1 MNKKILHRVFEH
13 IAENFSDRIAVE
25 EAYKE
30 EQQGNQQRTITYR
43 ELNAGANKIAHAL
56 EEIGVKEDVVVGL
69 SLPGGIDYII
79 ATLAVLKVGGV
90 FMPLDADAPP
100 KRLEFMLRKT
110 EPHIII
116 NRDKSFTILRENKSL
131 LNKNKSLTTINR
143 EGSST
148 VNLETDKFSDENLE
162 FTPDPQSAN
171 YIIFTSGSTGE
182 PKAILGK
189 HVSLSHFIH
198 WEISTFGLDENVRA
212 SLFAPTTFDVSFRD
226 IFVPLL
232 CGGTVCI
239 PQLDTMRNTPRLV
252 DWLESSRITL
262 VHCVP
267 TMFRLIRKELKSR
280 KAVYEL
286 SKTKE
291 KAHKD
296 VDNEY
301 KSTDSYYNP
310 LPEMQ
315 NILLAGEALYG
326 SDVIELMD
334 LVGERIKLTN
344 LYGPSE
350 TTLAKIY
357 YRIKDKPVEPNRIIP
372 LGEPISNTAI
382 LILKDN
388 RLCKVGEIGEIHIKT
403 PFCSHGYYKEREL
416 TAQSFIENPLTTEQ
430 DIIYKTGDLGRYLPD
445 HQVEFIGRLDSQ
457 VKINGIRIE
466 LSEIESHLFAHKA
479 IERPVV
485 VAHAAAEHESKLVC
499 YYTLK
504 ENVQSLKE
512 RDSVNSMKRDDTDN
526 DSKLVENIDVNP
538 ASLRAY
544 LADFLPSYMIPSFF
558 VRLNEFPLN
567 LNGKIDRRRLPKPE
581 DLLYDRIPYAP
592 PADEQERKLAAIFSE
607 VLGIDKVGVNT
618 PFFDLGGNSLNAIRI
633 ISRIFA
639 EFRVEIAIRDFF
651 ENPSIGQLSRLL
663 DDSSKT
669 NVNKTKDISASDN
682 SFLTI
687 QPVPLAENYPV
698 SHAQRRIWILE
709 KLDPN
714 FIAYNIPGAY
724 LIEGELDIPRLKAA
738 FLSVI
743 NRHESLRTTFIAVD
757 GNPRQVIHDKT
768 AFDLK
773 VFVVDD
779 GDSDGR
785 GDVGG
790 VTSSQSI
797 TQQMDRVKEFV
808 ALDAVTPFDLENGPL
823 IRGSIFK
830 TAQGYVIAINIH
842 HIISDAISM
851 DILINE
857 LLTFYHASIIGKSN
871 PLAPL
876 SINYKDYVVW
886 SLAQEQEE
894 KMKAAKEYWHSC
906 LSGELPLLNLPLDAT
921 RPAIQTSSGS
931 HIQFEIAPSIYN
943 RLNRFG
949 QANRASLFMVL
960 TALIKILLY
969 RYSGQE
975 DIVIGT
981 PITMRNHSQ
990 LENQIGLYINLL
1002 TLRDHINETDS
1013 FTDVLAKVKETCT
1026 ASFEHKIYP
1035 FDRLV
1040 GELVLD
1046 RDLTRAPVFDVV
1058 VVLHIRELDEQSAL
1072 LNLKASPISFAN
1084 PTSKYDL
1091 TFSFT
1096 ADSESIEVEIEY
1108 NSDLFKETTIK
1119 RLINH
1124 FNMLTE
1130 NALDN
1135 PLKTISALN
1144 ILSQDERKLILDD
1157 FNSHT
1162 RPFPDDKTLSDLFE
1176 LQVRKTPNNTALI
1189 YHDISLSYYQLN
1201 SRANGVARYLREEC
1215 NIVPDMPVAVLLERG
1230 VAMIE
1235 SLLGILKAGGTY
1247 LPLDPE
1253 SPFKRVEYIFKDSRA
1268 KILICSSSTLE
1279 IADTRNPEYLINID
1293 EIDFSPQ
1300 DNLGPAARPFDLAY
1314 IIYTS
1319 GSTGAPKGVMVEHRG
1334 FINMIFAQIEGFGVN
1349 EDDRVLQFASSVF
1362 DASLSE
1368 IFMAL
1373 LSGAALVVIDKNQ
1386 IEHHLR
1392 FLEYLSRN
1400 SVSVTILPPVYLNT
1414 LEHNHLPTIKTL
1426 ITAGEP
1432 AIKDDALFYSRIK
1445 NYFNAYGPTETSVCA
1460 TFHKV
1465 DSSRNYGD
1473 IIPIGPPIANSS
1485 IYILDKHFNPVP
1497 IGIAGELYFAGVG
1510 VARGYIGRDDLTREK
1525 FIPNPF
1531 NSRKR
1536 LCLGSDRLYR
1546 IGDIGRWLPTGDI
1559 EFLGRTDDQVK
1570 IRGFRI
1576 ELGEIEAALK
1586 TFPGVTNALVQLW
1599 KDANG
1604 MERLCGYLV
1613 ISNPPSTEEI
1623 INFISKLLPN
1633 YMIPTF
1639 FVFLDKFPI
1648 NINGKIDKKL
1658 LPQPQI
1664 ESVKTDIGQ
1673 IEPRNLEEE
1682 LLVRVWKKILGVQH
1696 ITIFDNYFYL
1706 GGDSIKAIQMVSFLA
1721 HENHVVEVR
1730 EIFQNPTIS
1739 DLARYI
1745 RPAKIVV
1752 EQSPVTGVVPL
1763 TPIQEWFFAHHK
1775 TSRNHFNQAQ
1785 LILSSELMNPDA
1797 LKKALIA
1804 VQNHHDS
1811 LRMTYTFI
1819 DEKKSV
1825 FNANINVNQSSLNK
1839 ANIEKIIQEN
1849 QDINFPV
1856 DFEFV
1861 DLTNVDLINTLN
1873 PLDASASIDDL
1884 SQLDK
1889 LSKII
1894 DSVQSSMDLTKGPLM
1909 KSRLI
1914 RMPDGDRLLLVLH
1927 HLIVDGVS
1935 WRILAEDIHTAYSQI
1950 KAGVQASL
1958 PPKTHSF
1965 KTWAEKIRQFALD
1978 STFESNSKVNSDS
1991 CFNSE
1996 SNFKP
2001 DTKLELKLKDEIDYW
2016 ERVENYK
2023 VTALPFSC
2031 GDSEIQIKIASN
2043 GQVYQR
2049 DTETLNITLDAEH
2062 TEQLLGTAH
2071 QSLRTQTNDIL
2082 LTALARALSA
2092 WHGQSATRI
2101 MLEGHGREEI
2111 FKDIDIN
2118 RTVGWF
2124 TTIYPL
2130 VLEFPENNDDISY
2143 QVKHIKE
2150 TLRKIPN
2157 NGFGYGILRYLTS
2170 KNLNA
2175 ISNKSDPINGNLNVS
2190 KNINAVN
2197 ILSCS
2202 SVPAISFNYLGR
2214 FDTDIAQGFSIAPES
2229 SGQCIGS
2236 DVEITQDIDINAIVT
2251 EKGLEISLTYN
2262 RKALTKDSMQN
2273 LLEKFK
2279 LELEIVI
2286 EYLINKA
2293 ETSLTPSDIDFDG
2306 LGIDELD
2313 KVLDSIG

>member
-13 IAENFSDRIAVE
+13 TAEEFPDRAAIE
-25 EAYKE
+25 EIGKEGEQE
-30 EQQGNQQRTITYR
+30 EQQQKQKSSITYK
-43 ELNAGANKIAHAL
+43 ELNAKANKTARSL
-56 EEIGVKEDVVVGL
+56 QEIGVKESVVVGL
-69 SLPGGIDYII
+69 RLPAGIDYII
-79 ATLAVLKVGGV
+79 AALAVLKAGGI

-100 KRLEFMLRKT
+100 KRLEFILKKT
-110 EPHIII
+110 EPHIIV
-116 NRDKSFTILRENKSL
+116 NKESL
-131 LNKNKSLTTINR
+131 AKIVSESDR
-143 EGSST
+143 
-148 VNLETDKFSDENLE
+148 FSEANLE
-162 FTPDPQSAN
+162 FTPEPQSAN

-198 WEISTFGLDENVRA
+198 WEISAFGFDENVRA

-239 PQLDTMRNTPRLV
+239 PESETMRNTPRLV

-267 TMFRLIRKELKSR
+267 TMFRLIRKELKAR
-280 KAVYEL
+280 KDIYEL
-286 SKTKE
+286 SKTTDKS
-291 KAHKD
+291 HKNL
-296 VDNEY
+296 DNEY
-301 KSTDSYYNP
+301 KSQNIHYNP
-310 LPEMQ
+310 LPELQ

-326 SDVIELMD
+326 SDVIEWID
-334 LVGERIKLTN
+334 LAGERIKLTN

-350 TTLAKIY
+350 TTLAKIH
-357 YRIKDKPVEPNRIIP
+357 YRIKDKPSEPNRIIP
-372 LGEPISNTAI
+372 LGEPISNTAV

-403 PFCSHGYYKEREL
+403 PFCSHGYYKEPEL
-416 TAQSFIENPLTTEQ
+416 TAKSFIQNPLITET
-430 DIIYKTGDLGRYLPD
+430 DIIYKTGDLGRYLQD

-504 ENVQSLKE
+504 DSVQSLKE
-512 RDSVNSMKRDDTDN
+512 RDSVNSMKSENRDN
-526 DSKLVENIDVNP
+526 DSESVENIDVTP

-544 LADFLPSYMIPSFF
+544 LSDFLPSYMIPSFF

-592 PADEQERKLAAIFSE
+592 PSNDQEQKLAAIFSE

-651 ENPSIGQLSRLL
+651 ENPSICQLSRLL

-669 NVNKTKDISASDN
+669 NINKTNIFSTDSESSDVSDVDN
-682 SFLTI
+682 SFMNI
-687 QPVPLAENYPV
+687 QPASLAEHYPV
-698 SHAQRRIWILE
+698 SHAQQRIWILE

-724 LIEGELDIPRLKAA
+724 LIEGDIDIPTLKSA

-743 NRHESLRTTFIAVD
+743 ERHESLRTTFIAVD

-773 VFVVDD
+773 VFFVDD
-779 GDSDGR
+779 GDGR
-785 GDVGG
+785 SNVGG
-790 VTSSQSI
+790 DIGGITSSQSI
-797 TQQMDRVKEFV
+797 SHQIERVKESV
-808 ALDAVTPFDLENGPL
+808 ALDAVTPFDLEKGPL
-823 IRGSIFK
+823 IRASVFK
-830 TAQGYVIAINIH
+830 IAQGYVIAINIH

-857 LLTFYHASIIGKSN
+857 LLTFYHSEIIGKSN
-871 PLAPL
+871 PLEPL
-876 SINYKDYVVW
+876 SIHYKDYVAW
-886 SLAQEQEE
+886 SLAQEQQE
-894 KMKAAKEYWHSC
+894 KMKAAKEYWHSY
-906 LSGELPLLNLPLDAT
+906 LSGELPLLNLPFDSP

-931 HIQFEIAPSIYN
+931 HIQFETAPSIYN
-943 RLNRFG
+943 KINRFA
-949 QANRASLFMVL
+949 QANQASLFMVL
-960 TALIKILLY
+960 TALIKTLLY

-975 DIVIGT
+975 DIIIGT
-981 PITMRNHSQ
+981 PITMRSHHQ

-1002 TLRDHINETDS
+1002 ALRDHINETDS
-1013 FTDVLAKVKETCT
+1013 FTDVLAKVKESCT

-1035 FDRLV
+1035 FDKLV

-1046 RDLTRAPVFDVV
+1046 RDLSRSPVFDVV
-1058 VVLHIRELDEQSAL
+1058 VVLHIRERDEQPAL
-1072 LNLKASPISFAN
+1072 LNLKASPISFEN

-1096 ADSESIEVEIEY
+1096 ADSESMELEIEY
-1108 NSDLFKETTIK
+1108 NSDLFKEAIIK

-1124 FNMLTE
+1124 FNTLAE
-1130 NALDN
+1130 SAIDN
-1135 PLKTISALN
+1135 PLKNISSLN
-1144 ILSQDERKLILDD
+1144 ILSEDERKLILHD
-1157 FNSHT
+1157 FNSNT
-1162 RPFPDDKTLSDLFE
+1162 QPFPYDKTLSELFE
-1176 LQVRKTPNNTALI
+1176 LQVKKSPDRTALI
-1189 YHDISLSYYQLN
+1189 YQDISLSYYQLN
-1201 SRANGVARYLREEC
+1201 SRANIIARYVREEC
-1215 NIVPDMPVAVLLERG
+1215 GIVPDMSAAVLLERG
-1230 VAMIE
+1230 ISMIE

-1253 SPFKRVEYIFKDSRA
+1253 APFKRVEHIFKDSGAR
-1268 KILICSSSTLE
+1268 ILICSSSTLE
-1279 IADTRNPEYLINID
+1279 IAQNLNPEHIINID
-1293 EIDFSPQ
+1293 EIDLSPQ
-1300 DNLGPAARPFDLAY
+1300 DNSHATAYTTKNKSQLREFHINLAPAASPSDLAY

-1319 GSTGAPKGVMVEHRG
+1319 GSTGAPKGVMVEHSG
-1334 FINMIFAQIEGFGVN
+1334 FINMIFAQIKEFGVK

-1368 IFMAL
+1368 IFVAL
-1373 LSGAALVVIDKNQ
+1373 LSGAALVMIDKNQ
-1386 IEHHLR
+1386 IEDHAR

-1400 SVSVTILPPVYLNT
+1400 SVTVTILPPVYLNT
-1414 LEHNHLPTIKTL
+1414 LEHNPLPTIKTL

-1432 AIKDDALFYSRIK
+1432 AIKEDALFYSSIK

-1460 TFHKV
+1460 AFHKV
-1465 DSSRNYGD
+1465 DPKIDYSD
-1473 IIPIGPPIANSS
+1473 AIPIGRPIANSS

-1531 NSRKR
+1531 NDNKS
-1536 LCLGSDRLYR
+1536 LYGSSERLYR

-1586 TFPGVTNALVQLW
+1586 SFPEVKNALVQLW
-1599 KDANG
+1599 KDGNG
-1604 MERLCGYLV
+1604 TERLCAYLV
-1613 ISNPPSTEEI
+1613 TPTPLASNPPSTNPPSTERI
-1623 INFISKLLPN
+1623 TNFLSKLLPN
-1633 YMIPTF
+1633 YMIPTL

-1648 NINGKIDKKL
+1648 NINGKIDKRL
-1658 LPQPQI
+1658 LPQPQV

-1673 IEPRNLEEE
+1673 IEPRNFEEE
-1682 LLVRVWKKILGVQH
+1682 LLLRVWKKILRVEN

-1706 GGDSIKAIQMVSFLA
+1706 GGDSIKAIQMVSLLA
-1721 HENHVVEVR
+1721 RENYVVEVR
-1730 EIFQNPTIS
+1730 EIFQNPTIA
-1739 DLARYI
+1739 DLSRYI

-1752 EQSPVTGVVPL
+1752 EQAPVNGVVPL
-1763 TPIQEWFFAHHK
+1763 TPIQKWFFNNHK
-1775 TSRNHFNQAQ
+1775 SSLHHFNQAQ
-1785 LILSSELMNPDA
+1785 LILSSEPMNPDA

-1804 VQNHHDS
+1804 VQNHHDA
-1811 LRMTYTFI
+1811 LRMTY
-1819 DEKKSV
+1819 
-1825 FNANINVNQSSLNK
+1825 
-1839 ANIEKIIQEN
+1839 KITEEMVIQEN
-1849 QDINFPV
+1849 QDITFPV

-1861 DLTNVDLINTLN
+1861 DLTNVDLANTIN
-1873 PLDASASIDDL
+1873 PLNV
-1884 SQLDK
+1884 LDK
-1889 LSKII
+1889 ITN
-1894 DSVQSSMDLTKGPLM
+1894 DVQSNINLSTGPLM

-1914 RMPDGDRLLLVLH
+1914 RMPEGDRLLLVLH

-1935 WRILAEDIHTAYSQI
+1935 WRILAEDIHTAYNQI
-1950 KAGVQASL
+1950 KSGESVKL
-1958 PPKTHSF
+1958 PAKTHSF
-1965 KTWAEKIRQFALD
+1965 KAWAEKINQFALD
-1978 STFESNSKVNSDS
+1978 ST
-1991 CFNSE
+1991 
-1996 SNFKP
+1996 
-2001 DTKLELKLKDEIDYW
+2001 LGLKLNEEIDYW
-2016 ERVENYK
+2016 QQIENYK
-2023 VTALPFSC
+2023 IPALPFSC
-2031 GDSEIQIKIASN
+2031 GDSAAQIQIASN
-2043 GQVYQR
+2043 GEVYQR
-2049 DTETLNITLDAEH
+2049 DTDTLNITLDAEH
-2062 TEQLLGTAH
+2062 TEKLLGTVH
-2071 QSLRTQTNDIL
+2071 QTLRTQTNDIL

-2092 WHGQSATRI
+2092 WHGQPASRI
-2101 MLEGHGREEI
+2101 LLEGHGREEI

-2124 TTIYPL
+2124 TTIYP
-2130 VLEFPENNDDISY
+2130 VILELPENSDDISY

-2157 NGFGYGILRYLTS
+2157 NGFGYGILRYLAQ
-2170 KNLNA
+2170 KLE
-2175 ISNKSDPINGNLNVS
+2175 KSTL
-2190 KNINAVN
+2190 
-2197 ILSCS
+2197 
-2202 SVPAISFNYLGR
+2202 PAISFNYLGR
-2214 FDTDIAQGFSIAPES
+2214 FDTDIAQGFSIASES
-2229 SGQCIGS
+2229 SGQCIG
-2236 DVEITQDIDINAIVT
+2236 DEVEITQDIDINAIVT

-2262 RKALTKDSMQN
+2262 TKALTKDSMQN

-2279 LELEIVI
+2279 SELETII
-2286 EYLINKA
+2286 EHLINKA
-2293 ETSLTPSDIDFDG
+2293 DAALTPSDIDFDG

-2313 KVLDSIG
+2313 KVLDGIG